1 MGQVGRT
8 RYFARRAKRA
18 RCARRGKEKNKAFL
32 FPSSSRASRSCRA
45 PREISRSPRLAHKAP
60 VMPAIRAKQ
69 AKVHFA
75 YFVRRDQ
82 HGVIGKHLTWRKVLF

>member
-1 MGQVGRT
+1 MSQVGRT
-8 RYFARRAKRA
+8 RYFARKATRA

-32 FPSSSRASRSCRA
+32 FPSSSLA